1 MHRLHL
7 AKNGGAVGL
16 DFQVSTSHAVHEK
29 LIPAQGSPTE
39 PLVDHQLGHSIV
51 DRTSF
56 LSLARHVDLD
66 FAAYPQLADG
76 RSGVPIP
83 LRVTVEIDENPP
95 DLAGRSIDSDY
106 CFMTPHERFLVS
118 VRLGA
123 SYPLATRSLASDIA
137 KS

>member
-1 MHRLHL
+1 
-7 AKNGGAVGL
+7 
-16 DFQVSTSHAVHEK
+16 
-29 LIPAQGSPTE
+29 
-39 PLVDHQLGHSIV
+39 LVDHQLGHSII

-56 LSLARHVDLD
+56 LSLERHVDLD

-95 DLAGRSIDSDY
+95 DFRGKSIDGDY
-106 CFMTPHERFLVS
+106 CFMTPHERFLVP

-123 SYPLATRSLASDIA
+123 SHP
-137 KS
+137 